1 MDRHVILGEEIVFSP
16 EQELFC
22 ILKTGDQRA
31 GQAVLSK
38 FAEWYLECQD
48 IETVLEKYLDAAT
61 SLILEY
67 SSVPQFNQL
76 KKFRMYDVGKKEFQE
91 KCIDWEC
98 VVEAYG
104 RIAEQYDEIIAQ
116 QEAEHEYREMRKAAR
131 GKIVGGGFGIGGA
144 LKGMATAGLMN
155 AAAGAIHS
163 IGNSIG
169 NANSDMEAENLKKA
183 LYNDVDTFVVLLAG
197 IQANMSKNFDLY
209 INFMNQRSGGL
220 LCMEFDEDKSE
231 ALFENAISIPKER
244 NFLLAEAFRANPWNS
259 DLYEYIFRNFPEERE
274 NIVEIGQAY
283 GIDLKDSIEGSQE
296 DVDADEMQE

>member
-31 GQAVLSK
+31 GQVVLSK

-76 KKFRMYDVGKKEFQE
+76 KKFRMYDAGKKEFQE

-131 GKIVGGGFGIGGA
+131 GKIVGG
-144 LKGMATAGLMN
+144 
-155 AAAGAIHS
+155 
-163 IGNSIG
+163 
-169 NANSDMEAENLKKA
+169 
-183 LYNDVDTFVVLLAG
+183 
-197 IQANMSKNFDLY
+197 
-209 INFMNQRSGGL
+209 
-220 LCMEFDEDKSE
+220 
-231 ALFENAISIPKER
+231 
-244 NFLLAEAFRANPWNS
+244 
-259 DLYEYIFRNFPEERE
+259 
-274 NIVEIGQAY
+274 NI
-283 GIDLKDSIEGSQE
+283 
-296 DVDADEMQE
+296 